1 MHRLRRAA
9 ALPLLL
15 AGCYSPNT
23 PIVIDGDESPTSGG
37 LATTGADSTGAGAPS
52 TTVPASSEDGSTG
65 SSGATSVSGTETS
78 SSDDGLTDAGAVE
91 SSSSTGEPTDCVGV
105 AGRTV
110 WINFDGGTL
119 TMGLAENAPAN
130 ITADSQQVGTWQ
142 SYDDPD
148 VDELFELVRGHWAP
162 FDICLTR
169 DEPALADYDMV
180 IVTSETLGGNPNNP
194 GHIAADCGDAH
205 ANNTGVVILSSEA
218 NLATATKGIALSKL
232 MAKIYGLDSVVGVGD
247 LMNYPISTTL
257 NGAGFTDACLPTY
270 GTQQCEGTP
279 GCSATEYN
287 SYALLM
293 SALGPAR

>member
-1 MHRLRRAA
+1 MTS
-9 ALPLLL
+9 
-15 AGCYSPNT
+15 GMDEGSS
-23 PIVIDGDESPTSGG
+23 DGDPID
-37 LATTGADSTGAGAPS
+37 TGAA
-52 TTVPASSEDGSTG
+52 
-65 SSGATSVSGTETS
+65 
-78 SSDDGLTDAGAVE
+78 E
-91 SSSSTGEPTDCVGV
+91 SSSSTGEVADCVGV

-142 SYDDPD
+142 PYDDPD
-148 VDELFELVRGHWAP
+148 VDDLFEIVRGHWAP

-169 DEPALADYDMV
+169 DEPALADYDMI
-180 IVTSETLGGNPNNP
+180 IVTSETLNGNPNNP

-232 MAKIYGLDSVVGVGD
+232 MAKVYGLDSVVGVGD
-247 LMNYPISTTL
+247 LMNYPISETL
-257 NGAGFTDACLPTY
+257 NAATFTDTCLPTY
-270 GTQQCEGTP
+270 GTQQCDGTP

-287 SYALLM
+287 SYALLL
-293 SALGPAR
+293 SALGPAQ